1 MLNIMFGHYKKA
13 IKDMRL
19 EISLFKFDCKSDYL
33 PYYKKYFLKIEN
45 EKTLLDVL
53 ETMNKDEKFG
63 FENDLNFGIVL
74 NGLYTDLSITLE
86 EIKKDFGT
94 DLVIEPLSIRR
105 SYDDL
110 LIDTKDFEEKIN
122 VLDFIIDEEDKREY
136 ASYKNLYYASN
147 TLNYEKDYIGDAAL
161 LLAHSLIA
169 KHNASQ
175 NKILKAIDCCHTG
188 INFHTS
194 LENRIY
200 NYNTRNEDKI
210 NSLKTKVNN
219 HKVTTDSNFR
229 IKNTYIIDFGDFQKE
244 EEIKHDFNNFNIAY
258 YQGNNSCD
266 NTNSLLNKLNA
277 KVLNLSSMNNDLA
290 IKSFNENRE
299 FTYRLAADVLLD
311 AFDNSVDLLVVDNDD
326 AFYLFDY
333 NRKELERISGREII
347 LPIIHVNE
355 LQKLAYGLHDEVKTT
370 LERHIVNPEL
380 I

>member
-1 MLNIMFGHYKKA
+1 
-13 IKDMRL
+13 MRL

-33 PYYKKYFLKIEN
+33 PYYKKYFLKIKD
-45 EKTLLDVL
+45 EKTLLDIFK
-53 ETMNKDEKFG
+53 TMNEEEEFS
-63 FENDLNFGIVL
+63 FEDNLNFGIVL
-74 NGLYTDLSITLE
+74 NGLYTDLSVTIE
-86 EIKKDFGT
+86 EIKKDFGA

-105 SYDDL
+105 AHTDL

-122 VLDFIIDEEDKREY
+122 LLDFIIDEEDKKEY

-147 TLNYEKDYIGDAAL
+147 TLNYEKDYIGDAVL
-161 LLAHSLIA
+161 LLAHSIIA

-200 NYNTRNEDKI
+200 NYNLRSEDKI
-210 NSLKTKVNN
+210 NSLKTKIKN
-219 HKVTTDSNFR
+219 HKVTKDSNFR

-290 IKSFNENRE
+290 MESFNENQE
-299 FTYRLAADVLLD
+299 FTYRLAANVLLD
-311 AFDNSVDLLVVDNDD
+311 AFDNSADLLVVDNDD

-333 NRKELERISGREII
+333 NRKELEKVSGREIP

-355 LQKLAYGLHDEVKTT
+355 LQKLAIGSHDAAKLT
-370 LERHIVNPEL
+370 LDRHKVNPEL